1 MHIRKTESGKYEV
14 FVDVTPRGAKKRKIK
29 SKTFKKKSEA
39 KKWAT
44 DIESERS
51 NKEIPYYIK
60 DQTVAEYFE
69 DWMENYVRRQLGDTT
84 YKGYKTI
91 VERHIKPDLGHIK
104 LNELNAVQIQDYE
117 YRKLDSGRI
126 NGEGGLSPTTVLQH
140 HHVLSKG
147 LNSALKKRI
156 IGKNPC
162 KGVEAP
168 RAERPEILYM
178 TKDQVKRFLA
188 LSKEKGIWH
197 YTYMYLAIDTG
208 MRRGAMMGLKWRDVN
223 FREGIIT
230 ARRSYIRDKDNN
242 RKFIDSL
249 KRQRSRR
256 ITIDEKAQII
266 LKNLKEYQEELKR
279 SKEIDY
285 EDNDL
290 IFAKENGKPFSPDT
304 ATKRCKRL
312 VRELG
317 MGELKLHD
325 LRHTYATLALEA
337 GVPIKVVSERL
348 GHASV
353 STTLDKYSHL
363 TVNFQ
368 REAQKSF
375 SDYLDL
381 DVNDKSD

>member
-1 MHIRKTESGKYEV
+1 MHIRGTKSGKYEV
-14 FVDVTPRGAKKRKIK
+14 FVDVAPRGAKERKIK
-29 SKTFKKKSEA
+29 TKTFEKLHEA
-39 KKWAT
+39 KAWAK
-44 DIESERS
+44 DIESDRS
-51 NKEIPYYIK
+51 NKDLPYNIK

-69 DWMENYVRRQLGDTT
+69 DWMENYVWRQLAETT
-84 YKGYKTI
+84 YKGYRTI

-104 LNELNAVQIQDYE
+104 LKELDAVQIQDYE

-147 LNSALKKRI
+147 LNSAIKKRI
-156 IGKNPC
+156 IKRNPC

-178 TKDQVKRFLA
+178 TKDQVKKFLDLA
-188 LSKEKGIWH
+188 KEKGIWH

-223 FREGIIT
+223 FNGGFLT
-230 ARRSYIRDKDNN
+230 ARRSYIRGEDNIP
-242 RKFIDSL
+242 KFIDSL
-249 KRQRSRR
+249 KRQRSRK
-256 ITIDEKAQII
+256 ITIDEKAMII
-266 LKNLKEYQEELKR
+266 LKNLKEHQKELKR
-279 SKEIDY
+279 SEGIDY

-290 IFAKENGKPFSPDT
+290 IFAKENGKPFSPDAPSDRFT
-304 ATKRCKRL
+304 RL
-312 VRELG
+312 VEELG
-317 MGELKLHD
+317 MEELTLHD

-337 GVPIKVVSERL
+337 RVPVKVVSERL
-348 GHASV
+348 GHSNV

-381 DVNDKSD
+381 DVEG

>member
-1 MHIRKTESGKYEV
+1 MHIRKTENGKYEV
-14 FVDVTPRGAKKRKIK
+14 FVDLAPRGSKKRKQK

-39 KKWAT
+39 KKWAAT
-44 DIESERS
+44 IESERS
-51 NKEIPYYIK
+51 NTELPYEIK

-69 DWMENYVRRQLGDTT
+69 DWMENYVGRFLSETT
-84 YKGYKTI
+84 YKGYRTI

-104 LNELNAVQIQDYE
+104 LKELNAVQIQVYE
-117 YRKLDSGRI
+117 NRKLDFGRI

-147 LNSALKKRI
+147 LNSAIKKKFIKR
-156 IGKNPC
+156 NPC

-178 TKDQVKRFLA
+178 TKAQVKKFLNFA
-188 LSKEKGIWH
+188 KEKGIWY

-208 MRRGAMMGLKWRDVN
+208 MRRGAMMGLKWRDVYFN
-223 FREGIIT
+223 EGFLI
-230 ARRSYIRDKDNN
+230 ARRSYIRGKDNTP
-242 RKFIDSL
+242 KFINSL
-249 KRQRSRR
+249 KRQSSRK
-256 ITIDEKAQII
+256 ITIDEKAKMI
-266 LKNLKEYQEELKR
+266 LKKLKEHQEELKR
-279 SKEIDY
+279 NEEINY

-290 IFAKENGKPFSPDT
+290 IFAKENGKPFSPDVPT
-304 ATKRCKRL
+304 DRFKRL

-337 GVPIKVVSERL
+337 GVPVKVISERL
-348 GHASV
+348 GHANV

-381 DVNDKSD
+381 DVIIESD